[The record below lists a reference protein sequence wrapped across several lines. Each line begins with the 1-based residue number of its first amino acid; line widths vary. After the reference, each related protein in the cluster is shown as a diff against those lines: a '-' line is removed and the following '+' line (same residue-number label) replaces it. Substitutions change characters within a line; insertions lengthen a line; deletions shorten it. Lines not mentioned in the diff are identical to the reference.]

1 MVGYLHG
8 VLLDLSINKICG
20 QDSIPIKS
28 STCGVFMLLQQISIP
43 QVKRVRSRRRSGRLL
58 DTRVCRPPIMPMSS
72 MSMSASVVRV
82 GVLPNLSPVRLT

>member
-28 STCGVFMLLQQISIP
+28 STCGVFMLLQQISIITN
-43 QVKRVRSRRRSGRLL
+43 STSEE
-58 DTRVCRPPIMPMSS
+58 SS
-72 MSMSASVVRV
+72 FKAAQWA
-82 GVLPNLSPVRLT
+82 PA